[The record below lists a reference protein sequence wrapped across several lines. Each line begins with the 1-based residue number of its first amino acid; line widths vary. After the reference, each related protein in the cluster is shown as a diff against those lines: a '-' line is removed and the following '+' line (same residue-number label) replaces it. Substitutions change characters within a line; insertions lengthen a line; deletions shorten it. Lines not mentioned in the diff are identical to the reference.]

1 MSAMRLPA
9 PRLRAAALHVAR
21 RPRHAAQSLRD
32 RRCAPDARA
41 ERAPH
46 TRAPRE
52 RGDGKRAALLLLAVI
67 GVAFLAPASPAPAQ
81 TANNGPAAATAL
93 PAPAGLAELMAAAR
107 ADELIMPRLAE
118 LSDDIG
124 ARLSGSPALAR
135 AVAWGERV
143 LREDGH
149 ENVRSEPVLVPHWVR
164 GDERLELVA
173 PVRRPLLMLGLG
185 GSVGTP
191 GVEAPVTV
199 VHSFD
204 ELSPAVAGTIVLFC
218 VPPRPG
224 DSAGAHYGNTAR
236 YRAAGPSRAAAFG
249 AVAVL
254 VRSITV
260 RSLHTPHTG
269 SLSYDDAA
277 PQIPAAAITAE
288 DADWLDRLAAR
299 GVPLRARLEMGART
313 LPDALTHNVI
323 AEIVGR
329 EHPEEIVVVG
339 GHLDSW
345 DVGQG
350 AQDAGAGILH
360 TIETLRLIRSLG
372 LQPRRTIRAVLFA
385 NEENGLRGGTAYAA
399 AHAAEC
405 HVAALETDLGSGRP
419 LTWSATG
426 SEYDLAWLRHLAA
439 HVGLPVE
446 GSGSGADIS
455 PLERRGVLC
464 VGLRPD
470 LEAYFDIHH
479 THADTLDKV
488 DPALLREGAAVV
500 AGLTWLLANEPR

>member
-1 MSAMRLPA
+1 M
-9 PRLRAAALHVAR
+9 AAVAR
-21 RPRHAAQSLRD
+21 LAAI
-32 RRCAPDARA
+32 
-41 ERAPH
+41 
-46 TRAPRE
+46 
-52 RGDGKRAALLLLAVI
+52 ALAL
-67 GVAFLAPASPAPAQ
+67 LAPASPASAQATDNAPPA
-81 TANNGPAAATAL
+81 GSVL
-93 PAPAGLAELMAAAR
+93 PTPAGLTELMAAAR
-107 ADELIMPRLAE
+107 ADELAMPRLAE
-118 LSDDIG
+118 LTDDIG
-124 ARLSGSPALAR
+124 ARLSGSPELAR

-149 ENVRSEPVLVPHWVR
+149 ENVRIEPVLVPHWVR
-164 GDERLELVA
+164 GEERLELLA

-191 GVEAPVTV
+191 GIEAPVTV

-224 DSAGAHYGNTAR
+224 DTAGAHYGTTAR

-249 AVAVL
+249 AVAAL

-269 SLSYDDAA
+269 SLSYDEL
-277 PQIPAAAITAE
+277 PPRIPAAAITAE

-299 GVPLRARLEMGART
+299 GVPVRARLEMGART
-313 LPDALTHNVI
+313 LPDAPTHNVI
-323 AEIVGR
+323 AEIVGSER
-329 EHPEEIVVVG
+329 PEEIVVVG

-350 AQDAGAGILH
+350 AQDDGAGILH
-360 TIETLRLIRSLG
+360 TVETLRLIRSLG
-372 LQPRRTIRAVLFA
+372 LKPRRTIRAVLFA
-385 NEENGLRGGTAYAA
+385 NEENGLRGGIAYAA
-399 AHAAEC
+399 AHTAEC

-426 SEYDLAWLRHLAA
+426 SEYDLAWLRRLAA

-455 PLERRGVLC
+455 PLEHRGVLC

-470 LEAYFDIHH
+470 LEAYFDVHH

-488 DPALLREGAAVV
+488 DPALLREGTAVV